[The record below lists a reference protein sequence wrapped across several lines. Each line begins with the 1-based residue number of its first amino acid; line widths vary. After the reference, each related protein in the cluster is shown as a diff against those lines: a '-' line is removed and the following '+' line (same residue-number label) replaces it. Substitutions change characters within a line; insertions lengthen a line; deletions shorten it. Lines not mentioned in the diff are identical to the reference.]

1 MLTKHCPPL
10 LLLLSGARSF
20 FPRYKY
26 QNAKKNIDIG
36 KYVDK
41 SLITVRAGL
50 KETTEQLVKKKLEGK
65 DQLTPWEDFLEKKK
79 ERKKQKKSQRNQVR
93 TATQSGGTHR

>member
-26 QNAKKNIDIG
+26 QNVKKNIDIG

-65 DQLTPWEDFLEKKK
+65 DQLTPWEDFLERKK